1 MAGEGSDLQD
11 LEAQM
16 AAAVAAI
23 RAACLEC
30 LGETRAY
37 PHIIVMAAATVTGE
51 LGAAAAMASGE
62 ELAGLLNDLGDIV
75 RRAGQEQ
82 WAVGSV
88 EDQGGALSAPS
99 LP

>member
-1 MAGEGSDLQD
+1 MVGEGSDQED
-11 LEAQM
+11 FEAQM

-30 LGETRAY
+30 LRQTKAY

-51 LGAAAAMASGE
+51 LGAAAAMASGDDLTE
-62 ELAGLLNDLGDIV
+62 LLNELGDIM

-82 WAVGSV
+82 WTVLKAKAGH
-88 EDQGGALSAPS
+88 
-99 LP
+99 